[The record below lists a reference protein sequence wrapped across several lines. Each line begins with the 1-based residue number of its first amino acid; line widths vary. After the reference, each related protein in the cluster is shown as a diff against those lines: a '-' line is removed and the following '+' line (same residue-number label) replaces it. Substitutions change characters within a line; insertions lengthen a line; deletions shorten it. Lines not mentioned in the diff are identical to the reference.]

1 MITRISLELKRGFNV
16 RWDNH
21 LSMEEKVES
30 INLFRD
36 RFSSRDN
43 VITQVWMGSES
54 QCLGISKWL
63 ISGVTQSS
71 NKEIIKYYSH

>member
-1 MITRISLELKRGFNV
+1 
-16 RWDNH
+16 
-21 LSMEEKVES
+21 MEEKVES

-36 RFSSRDN
+36 RFSIRDN
-43 VITQVWMGSES
+43 VIIQVWMGSES

-71 NKEIIKYYSH
+71 IQEINKILFALKAHSQVWDKFW